1 MTNRNNIK
9 GHYIQNKLL
18 AFTSLTAQTVLINN
32 TLAPIQ
38 LPVWSLKNYGRDFV
52 SMCVLKE
59 RYKLKEKKKEIDIY
73 IILNQSLAI

>member
-18 AFTSLTAQTVLINN
+18 AFTSLTSQTVLINN

-38 LPVWSLKNYGRDFV
+38 LPACGPKNYGRNSYFSV
-52 SMCVLKE
+52 CTENE
-59 RYKLKEKKKEIDIY
+59 RYMLKLKKKKKKEIN
-73 IILNQSLAI
+73 L

>member
-18 AFTSLTAQTVLINN
+18 AFTSLTAQTVLKNN

-38 LPVWSLKNYGRDFV
+38 LPACSPKNYGRDCV
-52 SMCVLKE
+52 SMRVLKE
-59 RYKLKEKKKEIDIY
+59 IHAQEKKKI
-73 IILNQSLAI
+73 SL